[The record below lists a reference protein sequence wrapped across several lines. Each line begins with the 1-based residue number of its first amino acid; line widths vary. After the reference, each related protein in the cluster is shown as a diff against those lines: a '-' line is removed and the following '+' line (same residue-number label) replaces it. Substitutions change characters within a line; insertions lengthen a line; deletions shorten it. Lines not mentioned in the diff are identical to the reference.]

1 GTVCVVGKIR
11 DLILQLSK
19 SSIYST
25 KPVQIKNCD
34 RYYDFPRPYPHFAL
48 SATRSV
54 PQLSPPPYPPSR
66 IVK

>member
-1 GTVCVVGKIR
+1 STQQKFDLFNKAPSSGKDI
-11 DLILQLSK
+11 
-19 SSIYST
+19 
-25 KPVQIKNCD
+25 VQIKNCD